1 MSARWKAAVVDRL
14 ELVGSGRDADV
25 YSLGEDR
32 VLRRYR
38 EGGDATREAELMA
51 FVAGHGYPVPTIFDV
66 DGADLVMERIDGPT
80 MLGALAAGTLD
91 LAQAARILA
100 QLQNRLHNLPG
111 RTAALSG
118 DRVIHLDFHPENVMV
133 GSRGPVVIDW
143 RNATDGAADLDVALS
158 AVILAQVAVDDGDG
172 RAALARDMLARFLEQ
187 TEGDPI
193 RLLDE
198 AVAGRRANRTM
209 TPADLDLLVPAEAVI
224 RELA

>member
-1 MSARWKAAVVDRL
+1 VDRL

-25 YSLGEDR
+25 FSLGSDR

-38 EGGDATREAELMA
+38 EGGDATREAEIMA
-51 FVAGHGYPVPTIFDV
+51 FVAEHGYPVPAVFDV

-80 MLGALAAGTLD
+80 MLVALGEGTLEI
-91 LAQAARILA
+91 AQAARTLA
-100 QLQNRLHNLPG
+100 QLQDHLHRLPG
-111 RTAALSG
+111 RARALAG

-133 GSRGPVVIDW
+133 GSRGPMVIDW
-143 RNATDGAADLDVALS
+143 RNATDGPPDLDVAMS

-172 RAALARDMLARFLEQ
+172 RAAPARTLLARFLEH
-187 TEGDPI
+187 TEGDPL

-198 AVAGRRANRTM
+198 AVARRRANRTM
-209 TPADLDLLVPAEAVI
+209 TPAELDLLVPAEAVI

>member
-1 MSARWKAAVVDRL
+1 VDRL

-25 YSLGEDR
+25 YSLGVDR

-51 FVAGHGYPVPTIFDV
+51 FVAGHGYPVPTVFDV

-80 MLGALAAGTLD
+80 MLGALWAGTLD
-91 LAQAARILA
+91 LAQAARTLA
-100 QLQNRLHNLPG
+100 QLQNRLHNVPG

-143 RNATDGAADLDVALS
+143 RNATDGVADLDVALS

-172 RAALARDMLARFLEQ
+172 RAALARDMLARFLEH
-187 TEGDPI
+187 TEGDPL

-198 AVAGRRANRTM
+198 AVAHRRANRTM
-209 TPADLDLLVPAEAVI
+209 TPAELDLLVPAAAVI

>member
-1 MSARWKAAVVDRL
+1 VDRL

-25 YSLGEDR
+25 YSLGVDR

-80 MLGALAAGTLD
+80 MLGALGAGTLD
-91 LAQAARILA
+91 VAQAASTLA
-100 QLQNRLHNLPG
+100 QLQNRLHSLPG

-172 RAALARDMLARFLEQ
+172 RAALARDMLAAFLQQ

-193 RLLDE
+193 RLLDQ
-198 AVAGRRANRTM
+198 AVARRRANRTM
-209 TPADLDLLVPAEAVI
+209 TPAELDLLVPAEAVI

>member
-1 MSARWKAAVVDRL
+1 MDRL

-25 YSLGEDR
+25 YSLGVDR

-80 MLGALAAGTLD
+80 MLGALGAGTLD
-91 LAQAARILA
+91 IAQAARTLA

-198 AVAGRRANRTM
+198 AVARRRANRTM
-209 TPADLDLLVPAEAVI
+209 TPAELDLLVPAEAVI

>member
-1 MSARWKAAVVDRL
+1 VDRL

-25 YSLGEDR
+25 FSLGSDR

-38 EGGDATREAELMA
+38 EGGDATREAEIMA
-51 FVAGHGYPVPTIFDV
+51 FVAEHGYPVPAVFDV

-80 MLGALAAGTLD
+80 MLVALGEGTLEI
-91 LAQAARILA
+91 AQAARTLA
-100 QLQNRLHNLPG
+100 QLQDRLHRLPG
-111 RTAALSG
+111 RARALAG

-133 GSRGPVVIDW
+133 GSRGPMVIDW
-143 RNATDGAADLDVALS
+143 RNATDGPPDLDVAMS

-172 RAALARDMLARFLEQ
+172 RAAPARTLLARFLEH
-187 TEGDPI
+187 TEGDPL

-198 AVAGRRANRTM
+198 AVARRRANRTM
-209 TPADLDLLVPAEAVI
+209 TPAELDLLVPAEAVI

>member
-1 MSARWKAAVVDRL
+1 VDRL

-25 YSLGEDR
+25 YSIGEDR

-198 AVAGRRANRTM
+198 AVARRRANRTM
-209 TPADLDLLVPAEAVI
+209 TPAELDLLVPAEAVI

>member
-1 MSARWKAAVVDRL
+1 VDRL

-25 YSLGEDR
+25 FSLGSDR

-80 MLGALAAGTLD
+80 MLVALGEGTLEI
-91 LAQAARILA
+91 AQAARTLA
-100 QLQNRLHNLPG
+100 QLQDRLHRLPG
-111 RTAALSG
+111 RARALAG

-133 GSRGPVVIDW
+133 GSRGPMVIDW
-143 RNATDGAADLDVALS
+143 RNATDGPPDLDVAMS

-172 RAALARDMLARFLEQ
+172 RAAPARTLLARFLEH
-187 TEGDPI
+187 TEGDPL

-198 AVAGRRANRTM
+198 AVARRRANRTM
-209 TPADLDLLVPAEAVI
+209 TPAELDLLVPAEAVI

>member
-1 MSARWKAAVVDRL
+1 MDRL

-66 DGADLVMERIDGPT
+66 DGADL
-80 MLGALAAGTLD
+80 
-91 LAQAARILA
+91 
-100 QLQNRLHNLPG
+100 
-111 RTAALSG
+111 
-118 DRVIHLDFHPENVMV
+118 
-133 GSRGPVVIDW
+133 
-143 RNATDGAADLDVALS
+143 DVALT

-198 AVAGRRANRTM
+198 AVARRRANRTM
-209 TPADLDLLVPAEAVI
+209 TPAELDLLVPAEAVI

>member
-1 MSARWKAAVVDRL
+1 VDRL

-25 YSLGEDR
+25 FSLGSDR

-38 EGGDATREAELMA
+38 EGGDATREAEIMA
-51 FVAGHGYPVPTIFDV
+51 FVAEQGYPVPAVYDV

-80 MLGALAAGTLD
+80 MLVALGEGTLE
-91 LAQAARILA
+91 LAHAARTLA
-100 QLQNRLHNLPG
+100 QLQDRLHKLPG
-111 RTAALSG
+111 RPGAPDG

-133 GSRGPVVIDW
+133 GSRGPMVIDW

-187 TEGDPI
+187 TEGDPL

>member
-1 MSARWKAAVVDRL
+1 VDRL

-25 YSLGEDR
+25 YSLGVDR

-80 MLGALAAGTLD
+80 MLGALGAGTLD
-91 LAQAARILA
+91 VAQAASTLA
-100 QLQNRLHNLPG
+100 QLQNRLHSLPG

-143 RNATDGAADLDVALS
+143 RNATDGAADLDVALT
-158 AVILAQVAVDDGDG
+158 AVILAQVALDDGDG
-172 RAALARDMLARFLEQ
+172 RAALARDMLAGFLQQ

-193 RLLDE
+193 RLLDQ
-198 AVAGRRANRTM
+198 AVARRRANRTM
-209 TPADLDLLVPAEAVI
+209 TPAELDLLVPAEAVI

>member
-1 MSARWKAAVVDRL
+1 VDRL

-25 YSLGEDR
+25 FSLGSDR

-38 EGGDATREAELMA
+38 EGGDATREAEIMA
-51 FVAGHGYPVPTIFDV
+51 FVAEQGYPVPAVYDV

-80 MLGALAAGTLD
+80 MLVALGEGTLEI
-91 LAQAARILA
+91 AQAARTLA
-100 QLQNRLHNLPG
+100 QLQDRLHRLPG
-111 RTAALSG
+111 RARALAG

-133 GSRGPVVIDW
+133 GSRGPMVIDW
-143 RNATDGAADLDVALS
+143 RNATDGPPDLDVAMS

-172 RAALARDMLARFLEQ
+172 RAAPARTLLARFLEH
-187 TEGDPI
+187 TEGDPL

-198 AVAGRRANRTM
+198 AVARRRANRTM
-209 TPADLDLLVPAEAVI
+209 TPAELDLLVPAEAVI

>member
-1 MSARWKAAVVDRL
+1 VDRL

-25 YSLGEDR
+25 YSLGVDR

-51 FVAGHGYPVPTIFDV
+51 FVAGHGYPVPTVFDV

-198 AVAGRRANRTM
+198 AVARRRANRTM
-209 TPADLDLLVPAEAVI
+209 TPAELDLLVPAEAVI